1 MLVYPGDASS
11 AVQIPSNTA
20 QAFLEVL
27 ATGAAEEVRSLSTSL
42 AELELIIYY
51 VQEFWYTNVL
61 DEYREVY
68 PDAGLIGRGP
78 FREVQLR
85 IDNLLG
91 QYRLYHLTHSVT
103 DRRLICTAGVVHPFP
118 VIYTGGANPLLWR
131 PVAGLRAFDIPSFW
145 IDVTPYLPM

>member
-27 ATGAAEEVRSLSTSL
+27 ATGAAEEVRSLSNSL
-42 AELELIIYY
+42 AELELTIYY

-68 PDAGLIGRGP
+68 PDAGLIGKGP

-91 QYRLYHLTHSVT
+91 QYRLYHLTHSVRRPSFPGDLYGRRQSSFMAPCRWST
-103 DRRLICTAGVVHPFP
+103 SFRYPIFLDRRHALSSNVSCLIE
-118 VIYTGGANPLLWR
+118 
-131 PVAGLRAFDIPSFW
+131 
-145 IDVTPYLPM
+145 